1 VRKVVCDGAGLTYSL
16 ESSGVRPGRFCA
28 VAAAGLFAATM
39 LLSACS
45 SATPTPQAEPPRQAD
60 DYEGRWEDAATDVL
74 GVRPAST
81 QVVSADRY
89 LQGVVFV
96 LQSEEPTPALVE
108 GYRVVAMA
116 LDLPDTS
123 TVQVTFYRPLPD
135 GTLSGDLYW
144 WERREGI
151 FQILPLSRA
160 SPTASRA
167 EFLPGARAAMG
178 VTDEVVRAVASGE
191 ASPPPFTLPK

>member
-1 VRKVVCDGAGLTYSL
+1 VRKVVCVGAGLTYSL
-16 ESSGVRPGRFCA
+16 DSSGVRPGRLCA

-96 LQSEEPTPALVE
+96 LQSEEPTPTTLE
-108 GYRVVAMA
+108 GYRILALA
-116 LDLPDTS
+116 LDLPYAF
-123 TVQVTFYRPLPD
+123 TVQVTFKRPLPD
-135 GTLSGDLYW
+135 GGFTKELYW
-144 WERREGI
+144 WERHTGT
-151 FQILPLSRA
+151 FQVLPSSEARNPSAL
-160 SPTASRA
+160 PTS
-167 EFLPGARAAMG
+167 LPGQRGAVG
-178 VTDEVVRAVASGE
+178 VTDGILRAVASGE